1 MFDDLP
7 LLEKADEVGSGSRP
21 LERAES
27 NVSPSRL
34 MMKSS
39 SVMRDVTGIGAVLE
53 GSFMAPYVAVRS
65 SCDRPM
71 LGINVLEK
79 CQSSEAFVRW
89 WSFSK
94 DAPKDDNGLLE
105 FPLILYESSIEG
117 STVREQES
125 SKTRKESLIWPLPID
140 GMQMGDE
147 WLFP

>member
-71 LGINVLEK
+71 L
-79 CQSSEAFVRW
+79 A
-89 WSFSK
+89 
-94 DAPKDDNGLLE
+94 
-105 FPLILYESSIEG
+105 
-117 STVREQES
+117 
-125 SKTRKESLIWPLPID
+125 
-140 GMQMGDE
+140 
-147 WLFP
+147 